1 MKVKELDWC
10 WTKIFNR
17 RIQWLFNFM
26 KQSPSGESNWFSASQ
41 EIPRILRNSN
51 VHYHIQNLAPPVP
64 FPEPDQ
70 STPCLPIPLL

>member
-1 MKVKELDWC
+1 
-10 WTKIFNR
+10 
-17 RIQWLFNFM
+17 M